1 MVKHFFQT
9 QRFRDFD
16 FHIPFAGHHGIPI
29 RHLAGHKFMSFEEDE
44 VPGDF
49 FLGDGLGW
57 EFLSCFVSKFPQ
69 LTLEPKEQAVFLRG
83 AVFFFG

>member
-9 QRFRDFD
+9 QHFRDFD

-29 RHLAGHKFMSFEEDE
+29 LHLAGHKFMSFEEDE
-44 VPGDF
+44 VPGELFFGRWTWMGIFELFRQQISPIDF
-49 FLGDGLGW
+49 GS
-57 EFLSCFVSKFPQ
+57 ERQ
-69 LTLEPKEQAVFLRG
+69 TVFSRG

>member
-9 QRFRDFD
+9 QHFRDFD

-29 RHLAGHKFMSFEEDE
+29 LHLAGHKFMSFGEDE
-44 VPGDF
+44 VPGELF
-49 FLGDGLGW
+49 FGRWTWMGIFEL
-57 EFLSCFVSKFPQ
+57 FLSKYPR
-69 LTLEPKEQAVFLRG
+69 LTLDPKEQTVFSRG